1 MQIITNFLGRFVGFI
16 STIFIMV
23 GFSKLIKQMKKTN
36 RMRARSHLMS
46 IVFSVLMLV
55 FNVLVL
61 KGAKINLGFVLF
73 LIFGAGFGLAWGKT
87 TVLNIQED
95 KVIGKR
101 SILYIY
107 FWIASLAIT
116 QVLAFVAKANVVAIG
131 LAGMFFS
138 TGASLGTNSNILYRM
153 KHLHTSSQNVS
164 TNDKDLPRKTAK
176 DKFCRNCG
184 NPLEEEEKFCRQ
196 CGSKL

>member
-1 MQIITNFLGRFVGFI
+1 MQIITSFLGRFVGFI

-61 KGAKINLGFVLF
+61 KGARINWGFVLF

-153 KHLHTSSQNVS
+153 KHLFTSPQKASNI
-164 TNDKDLPRKTAK
+164 NKDIPKRTAK
-176 DKFCRNCG
+176 DRYCRNCG
-184 NPLEEEEKFCRQ
+184 HPLEEEEKYCRQ